1 MPEVPVGVVP
11 GPAEPALPQVHPA
24 VAAREARAA
33 KLAKVSAGLAK
44 ASTDAP
50 IAPAP
55 KAGTEKLPSEKLA
68 EAVVEAKIEEKPV
81 DEPTIEEKK
90 SEPVVE
96 AKEPADD
103 ELDAKTKKGL
113 EAVDKQ
119 AKKFR
124 EEQARIRAD
133 FDIERAEHAR
143 RVAEFNA
150 KASSFEELQ
159 KLAERDTLAAIRK
172 LRPNLTE
179 DDWEAIGR
187 GAFPHT
193 KAGKADPRS
202 AAVAAQ
208 SAKDREYAERMERL
222 EKQNQEL
229 LEKHETAQKQA
240 EARKVVAEW
249 QDSAVKAI
257 PTDKP
262 SIAAKRYA
270 SAPEKVRQE
279 LLAIAVQLEKANDGE
294 TPTHAEVVAAFE
306 KRERAEL
313 EERGI
318 DVDALLKGAPAAPKK
333 PAAKTLDVGAPA
345 GGTRPAVP
353 AQTREQRLAATTA
366 GLKKLNSA
374 ADADA

>member
-44 ASTDAP
+44 VSTDAP

-55 KAGTEKLPSEKLA
+55 KAGSEKLPSEKLA
-68 EAVVEAKIEEKPV
+68 ETVVEAKIEEPV
-81 DEPTIEEKK
+81 EEPTIEEKK
-90 SEPVVE
+90 PEPVVE
-96 AKEPADD
+96 AKEPVDD

-150 KASSFEELQ
+150 KSSSFEELQ

-240 EARKVVAEW
+240 EARKVVGEW

-262 SIAAKRYA
+262 SLAAKRYA

-279 LLAIAVQLEKANDGE
+279 LLAIAVQLEKANEGE

-318 DVDALLKGAPAAPKK
+318 DVDALLKGAPPPKK
-333 PAAKTLDVGAPA
+333 PTPKTLDVGAPA

-374 ADADA
+374 ADADV